1 MIRGAAISLIAAAAA
16 WLLVIIGRAV
26 IQIVQLS
33 VGGTAFLAVSK
44 AAKGD
49 AVTIGIL
56 PPRLLFLHD
65 PVAVRRFF
73 TADVENIDFRAA
85 VEHFTQRIFQ
95 VRLTAS

>member
-1 MIRGAAISLIAAAAA
+1 MIRGLAIGLIAAAAA
-16 WLLVIIGRAV
+16 WLLVIIGRV
-26 IQIVQLS
+26 VLQIVQLS

-44 AAKGD
+44 AAQGD

-65 PVAVRRFF
+65 PAAVRLFF
-73 TADVENIDFRAA
+73 TADIEEIEFRAA

-95 VRLTAS
+95 V